1 MSVAPALSGEPEPRA
16 SEGTTPSIRTLTTIG
31 EMEEASV
38 LLQNVWGGDRD
49 TMPAPLM
56 QALAHSGNY
65 VVGVF
70 EEGRMLGASVAFFE
84 DPARRT
90 MHSHITGV
98 HPDLQG
104 RGIGRAL
111 KLHQR
116 EWALARDVGHI
127 SWTFDPLVA
136 RNAHFNLR
144 VLGARV
150 TEYLPNQYGAMDDG
164 INSGDESDR
173 VMVSWALAAP
183 PAPTPSPERVVATV
197 EVPHDIE
204 AMRRI
209 APTDARQWRLRVRE
223 QFLGHLADGLVVG
236 GFDDAAGYLFVR
248 P

>member
-1 MSVAPALSGEPEPRA
+1 M
-16 SEGTTPSIRTLTTIG
+16 TPSAPDGPAEPGPVIRSLTTIG
-31 EMEEASV
+31 EMQEASA

-56 QALAHSGNY
+56 RALAHSGNY
-65 VVGVF
+65 VVGLF
-70 EEGRMLGASVAFFE
+70 EGDRMVGASVAFFE
-84 DPARRT
+84 APARRA

-104 RGIGRAL
+104 HGIGRAL
-111 KLHQR
+111 KQHQR
-116 EWALARDVGHI
+116 EWALAQDVGHI

-183 PAPTPSPERVVATV
+183 PAPEPPAERVVAAV

-204 AMRRI
+204 TLRRE
-209 APTDARQWRLRVRE
+209 APADASAWRVRVRDA
-223 QFLGHLADGLVVG
+223 FLGHLAEGLLVG
-236 GFDDAAGYLFVR
+236 GFDDARGYLFVR

>member
-1 MSVAPALSGEPEPRA
+1 MSVAPAPAGEPEAPPA
-16 SEGTTPSIRTLTTIG
+16 EEPTPSIRTLTTIG
-31 EMEEASV
+31 EMQEASA
-38 LLQNVWGGDRD
+38 LLQNVWRGDRD
-49 TMPAPLM
+49 TMPAPVM

-70 EEGRMLGASVAFFE
+70 KGDRMLGASVAFFE
-84 DPARRT
+84 APARRA

-104 RGIGRAL
+104 HGIGRAL

-150 TEYLPNQYGAMDDG
+150 TEYLPNLYGAMDDG

-173 VMVSWALAAP
+173 VMVWWALAAP
-183 PAPTPSPERVVATV
+183 PAPVPAPERVVETV
-197 EVPHDIE
+197 KVPHDIE
-204 AMRRI
+204 AVRRE
-209 APTDARQWRLRVRE
+209 APADAADWRVRVRE
-223 QFLGHLADGLVVG
+223 AFQGHLADGLVVG
-236 GFDDAAGYLFVR
+236 GFDDALGYLFVR